1 MQKLIY
7 PKKIA
12 SWAVVAQLFHWPKS
26 YEIYP
31 QKPYYSF
38 IYSVSCWNFT
48 AAIFLPYT
56 DKVSEFVFF
65 VFYWQNN
72 NIIIIIIE
80 PAIHIL

>member
-26 YEIYP
+26 YKIYP
-31 QKPYYSF
+31 KKNYYSF

-72 NIIIIIIE
+72 YIIIIIIE

>member
-26 YEIYP
+26 YGIY
-31 QKPYYSF
+31 KKKNYYSF

-65 VFYWQNN
+65 VLYWQNN
-72 NIIIIIIE
+72 YIIIIIIE
-80 PAIHIL
+80 PAIHIS

>member
-1 MQKLIY
+1 MSCSSTTISLTKVLWNI
-7 PKKIA
+7 
-12 SWAVVAQLFHWPKS
+12 
-26 YEIYP
+26 P

-72 NIIIIIIE
+72 YIIIIIIE

>member
-1 MQKLIY
+1 MSCSITTISLTKFLWNI
-7 PKKIA
+7 
-12 SWAVVAQLFHWPKS
+12 
-26 YEIYP
+26 P

-72 NIIIIIIE
+72 YIIIIIIE